1 MDISTKDQ
9 RWRGMARRI
18 MRHSSIYFLI
28 IIFTTSAIGCIEDEP
43 SQNVSDTL
51 PEAQNVS
58 DTLPEAQ
65 NDSGTNIT
73 ENIENTLVGY
83 QIVYYDI
90 AGEPRSYN
98 ISKKDIRNIE
108 KSESNGEVIWIATV
122 GSGMQWEIHLNS
134 TGESILEEIQLFRT

>member
-9 RWRGMARRI
+9 RWRGLAKRI

-28 IIFTTSAIGCIEDEP
+28 ISTTFAIGCIEDEP
-43 SQNVSDTL
+43 SQNMSDIFPEDQNMSDTL
-51 PEAQNVS
+51 PE
-58 DTLPEAQ
+58 DQ
-65 NDSGTNIT
+65 NDSGTSIT
-73 ENIENTLVGY
+73 ENIEKTLVGH

>member
-43 SQNVSDTL
+43 S
-51 PEAQNVS
+51 QNVS

>member
-18 MRHSSIYFLI
+18 MHHSSIYFLI

-51 PEAQNVS
+51 PE
-58 DTLPEAQ
+58 DQ
-65 NDSGTNIT
+65 NDSGTNIS
-73 ENIENTLVGY
+73 ENIENTLVGH